1 MFKKILI
8 GYDGSDGAKKA
19 LTKGIEIAKASGAE
33 IYILS
38 VGRIPEYAEIISE
51 VEEAK
56 EQAQKFYEKIQKE
69 AYDTANKEGISCK
82 TLIKYGKPGDVIVDT
97 ATEIGADLIIVGV
110 HKHSALKRR
119 LLGATA
125 DKVVDN
131 TTCSVLVVK

>member
-19 LTKGIEIAKASGAE
+19 LTKGIEIAKVSGAE

-51 VEEAK
+51 IEEAK

-69 AYDTANKEGISCK
+69 AYRKHEKLKSSTK
-82 TLIKYGKPGDVIVDT
+82 TSPSIK
-97 ATEIGADLIIVGV
+97 
-110 HKHSALKRR
+110 
-119 LLGATA
+119 
-125 DKVVDN
+125 N
-131 TTCSVLVVK
+131 N

>member
-19 LTKGIEIAKASGAE
+19 LTKGIEIAKVAGAE

-51 VEEAK
+51 IEEAK

-131 TTCSVLVVK
+131 ATCSVLVVK